1 MKSINRALVAA
12 VLAVLLLAACS
23 LPPIEPVTRVQ
34 LMQTRVYSKYLI
46 DESPEQLL
54 YALNTR
60 GEVVVEGKR
69 NIPGRDFPVYVKLL
83 ATSDGVHIL
92 EYDR

>member
-1 MKSINRALVAA
+1 MKKTICSLVAT
-12 VLAVLLLAACS
+12 VLAAFFLASCS
-23 LPPIEPVTRVQ
+23 LPPMQPVTRLE
-34 LMQTRVYSKYLI
+34 LMRTNVYHRYI
-46 DESPEQLL
+46 IEESPEELL

-60 GEVVVEGKR
+60 GEIIVEGKR

-83 ATSDGVHIL
+83 ATSQGVHVN

>member
-1 MKSINRALVAA
+1 MIRLIVTILVFIALFG
-12 VLAVLLLAACS
+12 CS
-23 LPPIEPVTRVQ
+23 LPPMQPVTKRE
-34 LMQTRVYSKYLI
+34 LI
-46 DESPEQLL
+46 NTGVFRKFIIEQPAEEIL

-83 ATSDGVHIL
+83 ATADGVHLL

>member
-1 MKSINRALVAA
+1 MNRLLLKAFLS
-12 VLAVLLLAACS
+12 LLLAFQFACS
-23 LPPIEPVTRVQ
+23 LPPMQPVTKRE
-34 LMQTRVYSKYLI
+34 LMQTNLYRNFII
-46 DESPEQLL
+46 DRPAEEIL

-69 NIPGRDFPVYVKLL
+69 NIPGKEFPVYVKLL
-83 ATSDGVHIL
+83 ATADGVHLL

>member
-1 MKSINRALVAA
+1 MKSRFGDALMVILAA
-12 VLAVLLLAACS
+12 VLLSSCS
-23 LPPIEPVTRVQ
+23 LPPTNPVTRQ
-34 LMQTRVYSKYLI
+34 ELLRTQVYNKFI
-46 DESPEQLL
+46 IEESPEELL

-60 GEVVVEGKR
+60 GEVIVEGKR

-83 ATSDGVHIL
+83 ATSEGVHLL